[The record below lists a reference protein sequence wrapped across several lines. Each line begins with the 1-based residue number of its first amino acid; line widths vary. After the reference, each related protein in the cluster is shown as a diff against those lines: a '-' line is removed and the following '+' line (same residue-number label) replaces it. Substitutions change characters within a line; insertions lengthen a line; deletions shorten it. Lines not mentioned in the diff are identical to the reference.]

1 MLDLYEVTIVASLL
15 ASESQ
20 WLKLVAK
27 SLNGKE
33 VQLKAKAS
41 DTIATLKK
49 QLGSK
54 DDSPSSMDQLLVV
67 KGKQLRDEQTLS
79 DAGLRNG
86 MTISFVL
93 CPSELIL
100 SLEIDCSMQTVA
112 VILL

>member
-15 ASESQ
+15 AFESQ

-54 DDSPSSMDQLLVV
+54 DDSSSMDQLFVV

-79 DAGLRNG
+79 DAGLTNG

-100 SLEIDCSMQTVA
+100 SPEIDCSMQTVA